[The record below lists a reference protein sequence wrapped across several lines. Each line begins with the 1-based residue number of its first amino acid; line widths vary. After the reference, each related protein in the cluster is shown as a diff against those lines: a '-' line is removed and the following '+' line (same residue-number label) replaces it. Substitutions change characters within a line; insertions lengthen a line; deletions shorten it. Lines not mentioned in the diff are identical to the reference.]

1 MPNNNERILNLLSL
15 SADGVISHVENSLHE
30 LRDEGREITRS
41 EIESL
46 VVASSVETHLTEM
59 EWHLQQALKVKV
71 EDQIDIEDLL
81 EEYANPEQE

>member
-1 MPNNNERILNLLSL
+1 MPNNNEQILNLLSI
-15 SADGVISHVENSLHE
+15 SADGVIGHVENSLHE

-46 VVASSVETHLTEM
+46 VGATVEGHLTEM

-71 EDQIDIEDLL
+71 QDQIDIEDLL
-81 EEYANPEQE
+81 EEYGNPEGG